1 MLRPITRQLA
11 LTYTW
16 PIFLALIALS
26 VFGTVSIRAYSPGEA
41 SKQFVFI
48 AISCILLLLIQGFH
62 YQQTARYAW
71 GVYLLTLLP
80 VLYTLGGRFLNL
92 PLAPAVHGQCNWID
106 LGFFKVQPSELTKIS
121 MVLLLARTLRM
132 GVQKPGLRTLIKPFS
147 ITFLTIGLIMLQPDL
162 GTALTLLPPLF
173 VMLYAAGQ
181 RARDLFLVVA
191 LAVLISPLLWF
202 SGTCD
207 ISGCTMCPHVPG
219 LRHLPQFVNHN
230 QRGRVYALFSDDPRF
245 LAREG
250 YQQQRAL
257 EAFGSG
263 GLMGK
268 GAGNIPI
275 GRSIPEPHTDMI
287 YALIGEQF
295 GLMGAAATLLAY
307 TILYCGGLSIAFA
320 NRDPTGRLLAVGL
333 VTLLAGQTVLN
344 LAVALRLMPVTGVTL
359 PFVSYGGSSLV
370 TSFIAVGLLVNI
382 ASHRPSLIMGWKG
395 L

>member
-1 MLRPITRQLA
+1 MLRPLTRQLA
-11 LTYTW
+11 LGYTW
-16 PIFLALIALS
+16 PIFLAVSALA

-41 SKQFVFI
+41 NKQLAFI
-48 AISCILLLLIQGFH
+48 ALSFILLLVIQGFH
-62 YQQTARYAW
+62 YQEAARYAW
-71 GVYLLTLLP
+71 GVYLLSLLP
-80 VLYTLGGRFLNL
+80 VLYTIGGRFLNL
-92 PLAPAVHGQCNWID
+92 PLAPPVNGQCNWID
-106 LGFFKVQPSELTKIS
+106 LGAFKIQPSELTKIS

-132 GVQKPGLRTLIKPFS
+132 GVQKPSLRTLIQPFS

-173 VMLYAAGQ
+173 VMLYVAGQ
-181 RARDLFLVVA
+181 RARELILVIA

-202 SGTCD
+202 SGTCSK
-207 ISGCTMCPHVPG
+207 SGCTLCPHLPV

-230 QRGRVYALFSDDPRF
+230 QRGRVYALFSDDPRW
-245 LAREG
+245 LLVEG

-275 GRSIPEPHTDMI
+275 GHTIPEPHTDMI

-333 VTLLAGQTVLN
+333 VTLLAGQTLLN
-344 LAVALRLMPVTGVTL
+344 LAVAMRLMPVTGVTL
-359 PFVSYGGSSLV
+359 PFVSYGGSSMV

-382 ASHRPSLIMGWKG
+382 ARNRPSFMGRRA

>member
-11 LTYTW
+11 LGYTW
-16 PIFLALIALS
+16 PIFLAVSALAL
-26 VFGTVSIRAYSPGEA
+26 FGAVSIRAYSPDEA
-41 SKQFVFI
+41 NKQVAFI
-48 AISCILLLLIQGFH
+48 ALSIILLLVVQGFH

-71 GVYLLTLLP
+71 GVYLLSLLP
-80 VLYTLGGRFLNL
+80 VLYTIGGRFLDL
-92 PLAPAVHGQCNWID
+92 PLAPPVKGQCNWID
-106 LGFFKVQPSELTKIS
+106 LGAFKIQPSELTKIS

-132 GVQKPGLRTLIKPFS
+132 GVQKPSLRTLIQPFA

-173 VMLYAAGQ
+173 VMLYVAGQ
-181 RARDLFLVVA
+181 RARDLILVIA

-202 SGTCD
+202 SGACK
-207 ISGCTMCPHVPG
+207 ISGCTRCPHVPV
-219 LRHLPQFVNHN
+219 LRNLPQLVNHN
-230 QRGRVYALFSDDPRF
+230 QRGRVYALFSDDPRW
-245 LAREG
+245 LREEG
-250 YQQQRAL
+250 NQQQRAL
-257 EAFGSG
+257 EAFGAG

-268 GAGNIPI
+268 GAGNIPL
-275 GRSIPEPHTDMI
+275 GHRVPEAHTDMI

-333 VTLLAGQTVLN
+333 VTLLAGQTILN
-344 LAVALRLMPVTGVTL
+344 LAVAMRLMPVTGVTL
-359 PFVSYGGSSLV
+359 PFVSYGGSSMV

-382 ASHRPSLIMGWKG
+382 ARNRPSFMGRRA